1 MFSDEYAAKY
11 VTPHDTCCWMLTCW
25 WTHRITVDLW
35 ISQLY
40 DICQSTQLVGEIIG
54 NIIIVHDKSQTL
66 NRKQKENYMNFLLRR
81 DSKTMNQTKEKTCTK
96 VVHSLTIHPSKC
108 TALRMM
114 WCVVLW
120 CIIIY
125 VYARRCYRDGHLPG
139 EVRHWNDGAYDECNH
154 LCLQI
159 YSDSVSMYN

>member
-40 DICQSTQLVGEIIG
+40 DICQSKQLVGEIIG

-114 WCVVLW
+114 WCVVVYHNLCLRAKMLWWWTSPGRSEALKWW
-120 CIIIY
+120 CI
-125 VYARRCYRDGHLPG
+125 
-139 EVRHWNDGAYDECNH
+139 WW
-154 LCLQI
+154 
-159 YSDSVSMYN
+159 M